1 MKGEHLKHGDLKVG
15 SADPGRYRER
25 FETYLDILSERL
37 DCCSAVQRLEQEKNL
52 PAPARLYL
60 YGFVPAILDFTDWTL
75 KQAIRTGKQRLYF
88 LSRDGWQMYLT
99 ALYLTRKRKLPI
111 ECRYL
116 HVSRYCLRLPEYH
129 LDFRQG
135 MDKMCVGG
143 IDVTLERILKR
154 GGLTKEEA
162 EEIAGR
168 MGWQD
173 RYREILNYRQVLE
186 LKQTLLGQEKLQEYI
201 KKHSEHAYESTMG
214 YLEQE
219 GLLSDIPYAIVD
231 SGWVGT
237 LQQSLQ
243 TLVHS
248 RRPDISVE
256 GYYFGLYEL
265 PGEADP
271 DAYHGFYFTP
281 CTGLRRK
288 AHFCNSLFEAVC
300 SAVGGMTVGYIRKEN
315 RFVPMMEP
323 SGNPNKEQLQRNQ
336 EALREFLACYGGENS
351 QNADQHGS
359 AILERLFAK
368 LMARPAELEVE
379 AFGNN
384 LFSDDVRETSLK
396 RVAAKLTE
404 EEIQN
409 QRFLNRLLIMAG
421 IKKGTIH
428 ESAWI
433 EGSIV
438 KCGMQEEESE
448 TAVRKNLRHACL
460 YKYIVYG
467 RKQIRSWA
475 AVKRKRNRNKRYAFC
490 WKEGL

>member
-1 MKGEHLKHGDLKVG
+1 
-15 SADPGRYRER
+15 
-25 FETYLDILSERL
+25 
-37 DCCSAVQRLEQEKNL
+37 
-52 PAPARLYL
+52 
-60 YGFVPAILDFTDWTL
+60 
-75 KQAIRTGKQRLYF
+75 
-88 LSRDGWQMYLT
+88 
-99 ALYLTRKRKLPI
+99 
-111 ECRYL
+111 
-116 HVSRYCLRLPEYH
+116 
-129 LDFRQG
+129 

-248 RRPDISVE
+248 QRPDISVE

-265 PGEADP
+265 P

-300 SAVGGMTVGYIRKEN
+300 SAEGGMTVGYIRKEN
-315 RFVPMMEP
+315 RFVPVSEP

-379 AFGNN
+379 A
-384 LFSDDVRETSLK
+384 LK
-396 RVAAKLTE
+396 SK
-404 EEIQN
+404 
-409 QRFLNRLLIMAG
+409 M
-421 IKKGTIH
+421 
-428 ESAWI
+428 
-433 EGSIV
+433 SI
-438 KCGMQEEESE
+438 
-448 TAVRKNLRHACL
+448 
-460 YKYIVYG
+460 
-467 RKQIRSWA
+467 
-475 AVKRKRNRNKRYAFC
+475 RNKKDGS
-490 WKEGL
+490 WKWRPLEIISFPMMSGRQA